1 MLFLKIL
8 IPLFFQKIMI
18 TQNEVLFVLLQELE
32 RRSSY
37 GGPINTF
44 INTSFEVKNDP
55 NAQVLKWTEKIKK
68 NRVRCKSG
76 YWNLKSK
83 LFFD

>member
-1 MLFLKIL
+1 
-8 IPLFFQKIMI
+8 MI

-68 NRVRCKSG
+68 KQSKMQIWV
-76 YWNLKSK
+76 LKLKIQVIFWLS
-83 LFFD
+83 LLSSTLYIISWLI

>member
-1 MLFLKIL
+1 
-8 IPLFFQKIMI
+8 MI

-55 NAQVLKWTEKIKK
+55 NAQVLK
-68 NRVRCKSG
+68 
-76 YWNLKSK
+76 
-83 LFFD
+83 